1 MVSERKN
8 INSVVKS
15 LKILECFSREVKELK
30 LTEISKMLE
39 MPKSTTSNL
48 IYTLLDMGYI
58 EQNNENGKFRLGA
71 KLFILGKVFEHH
83 LNMVEIA
90 KSYMEILRNKF
101 NESVHLSIP
110 YNNAGI
116 CIEKIEGFNAIG
128 MNSQVGKT
136 LPLHCTASGKLIL
149 SGMSGEKLETTLKN
163 INLFK
168 RTEATITA
176 VDTIRKEINSI
187 KKKGYS
193 IAVEEG
199 EIGLTSIAAPIYNYK
214 GELIACLSIA
224 GPSAR
229 IDGNVRDKIV
239 QELLKISKE
248 VSAKLGYM

>member
-58 EQNNENGKFRLGA
+58 EQNNENGKFSLGA

-90 KSYMEILRNKF
+90 KPYMETLRNKF
-101 NESVHLSIP
+101 NESVHLSIS

-149 SGMSGEKLETTLKN
+149 SGMSEEKLETTLKN
-163 INLFK
+163 IDLFK
-168 RTEATITA
+168 RTEATITD
-176 VDTIRKEINSI
+176 VDIIRREINLI
-187 KKKGYS
+187 KEKGYS

-229 IDGNVRDKIV
+229 IDGNVRDEIV